1 MRIDGGSA
9 VAVQRERAE
18 RRGERAR
25 KFGAEDEADGL
36 AFEHDA
42 AHALFADA
50 EQDLKFAP
58 VTKRDEPFVFSA
70 RAAVTQP
77 FAPAARKFRL
87 PEAVQR
93 QRLPREGVFGTVVEA
108 VLPALLPF
116 GQEDALFAVE
126 PEGKARR
133 PRVKFVVPRIF
144 PRCFVEEV
152 EIAPRLFPAAVGVD
166 RPSRRKVEREHPQG
180 GIHGIGGKIVARI
193 GARIVEEIVPVFEA
207 AVLPA

>member
-9 VAVQRERAE
+9 VSVQRERAE

-36 AFEHDA
+36 AFKHDA

-70 RAAVTQP
+70 RAAVAQP
-77 FAPAARKFRL
+77 FAFARKFCL

-93 QRLPREGVFGTVVEA
+93 QRLPREGVLGAVIEA

-116 GQEDALFAVE
+116 GQKDALFAVE

-133 PRVKFVVPRIF
+133 PRIKFVVTDIF
-144 PRCFVEEV
+144 PRPVV
-152 EIAPRLFPAAVGVD
+152 KEIDVAARLFAAAAGED
-166 RPSRRKVEREHPQG
+166 RPSRRKVEREHAQS
-180 GIHGIGGKIVARI
+180 GIHGIGGKIVPRI
-193 GARIVEEIVPVFEA
+193 GTRVIEKIVPVFDPPPLA
-207 AVLPA
+207 A

>member
-1 MRIDGGSA
+1 MRVDGGSA
-9 VAVQRERAE
+9 VAVERERAH

-36 AFEHDA
+36 AFKHDA

-58 VTKRDEPFVFSA
+58 VTERDEPFVFSA
-70 RAAVTQP
+70 RAAVAQP
-77 FAPAARKFRL
+77 FSFARKFCL

-93 QRLPREGVFGTVVEA
+93 QRLPREGVLGAVVEA

-116 GQEDALFAVE
+116 GQKDALFTVE

-144 PRCFVEEV
+144 PRLFVEEV
-152 EIAPRLFPAAVGVD
+152 EIAPRLFPAAMGVD
-166 RPSRRKVEREHPQG
+166 RPSRRKVEREHAQG